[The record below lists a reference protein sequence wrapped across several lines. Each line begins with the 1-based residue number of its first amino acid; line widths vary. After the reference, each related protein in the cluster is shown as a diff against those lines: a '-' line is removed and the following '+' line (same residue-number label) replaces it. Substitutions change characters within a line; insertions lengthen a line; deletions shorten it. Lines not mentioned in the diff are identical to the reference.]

1 GRRPVF
7 AILLVYDFQSQESCG
22 LRHNTRKTQGFST
35 KNCDIQRRGFLTLN
49 NHATYTRTV
58 VNWSI
63 REPWLSRR
71 WLGEG
76 LSLRTRYEFVQ
87 WPRRVHSSRGF
98 PARISNDILHQPL
111 GSISR
116 VS

>member
-7 AILLVYDFQSQESCG
+7 ATLLVYDFQSQESCG

-58 VNWSI
+58 VMKPKQSQA
-63 REPWLSRR
+63 EPKHYPSDLT
-71 WLGEG
+71 
-76 LSLRTRYEFVQ
+76 RTQWKRLKRNTVQ
-87 WPRRVHSSRGF
+87 WKMGKIAASPCQTVS
-98 PARISNDILHQPL
+98 PL
-111 GSISR
+111 M
-116 VS
+116 VT